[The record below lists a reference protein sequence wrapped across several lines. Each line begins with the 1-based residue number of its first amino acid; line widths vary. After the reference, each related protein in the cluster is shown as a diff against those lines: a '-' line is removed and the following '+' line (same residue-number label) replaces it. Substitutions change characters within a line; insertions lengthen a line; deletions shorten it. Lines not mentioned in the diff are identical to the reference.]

1 MYRMSRSI
9 PSALQPT
16 SWLLHL
22 RAFAT
27 LMRVHRTLRHCR
39 YDELRQ
45 FLATRQRQGPAAH
58 NAIEIARVMAAI
70 ERVCLWYVPR
80 SRCLHRS
87 AVLVSLLRSVG
98 VDAVMVMG
106 IRVEPY
112 AGHAWVEV
120 NGVVVNDDD
129 AFVKSYIPVDR
140 V

>member
-1 MYRMSRSI
+1 MSRLI
-9 PSALQPT
+9 PSSLRPT
-16 SWLLHL
+16 TWLLHL

-45 FLATRQRQGPAAH
+45 FLAARQRQGPAKR
-58 NAIEIARVMAAI
+58 NAMEIAHVMAAI

-87 AVLVSLLRSVG
+87 AVLVSLLRRFG
-98 VDAVMVMG
+98 VDAVMVIG

-120 NGVVVNDDD
+120 NGVVINDDD
-129 AFVKSYIPVDR
+129 AFVKSYIPIDR